1 MSEQR
6 RVPIEQQIACV
17 KRELMLRRRNYP
29 KWVAA
34 GTMTEQRAHEQI
46 ELMEAVHDE
55 LERIRKD
62 ESPERDLF

>member
-1 MSEQR
+1 LSDAR
-6 RVPIEQQIACV
+6 RIPLEEQIACV

-29 KWVAA
+29 KWIAA
-34 GTMTEQRAHEQI
+34 GTMTQQRAAEQI